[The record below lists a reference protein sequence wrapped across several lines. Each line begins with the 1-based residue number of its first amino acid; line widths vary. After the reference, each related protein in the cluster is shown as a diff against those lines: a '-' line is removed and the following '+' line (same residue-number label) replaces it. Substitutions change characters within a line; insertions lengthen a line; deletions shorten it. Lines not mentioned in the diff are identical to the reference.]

1 MSHTIDSTMTDSTM
15 TEHPRIAVLIPCHNE
30 ALTVGK
36 VVRDFRAA
44 LPEAAIYVFD
54 NASTDDTAALA
65 RAAGATLVAVPAKG
79 KGHVV
84 RSMFRDVD
92 ADVFLM
98 VDGDDTYPADRARA
112 VLAPVL
118 DGDADMVVG
127 TRLEAHHDSA
137 FRRFHGFG
145 NRLVRGVIS
154 RLFNTSIADVLS
166 GYRAFSTR
174 FVRSMPVLSHGF
186 EIETEMTVFALSQG
200 MQLREVPVPYGARP
214 EGSHSKLHT
223 FRDGYRVLRTI
234 LFLYKDYQP
243 LQFFGLIALAC
254 LFAGIGFGAI
264 VVREFA
270 LTGLVT
276 HPSTAVLS
284 VSLVLIG
291 MLSLATGLI
300 LDTVNRRSQEL
311 LRLLTDQVLMQPS
324 RKAPAGDRG
333 DADRA

>member
-1 MSHTIDSTMTDSTM
+1 MS
-15 TEHPRIAVLIPCHNE
+15 EQPRIAVLIPCHNE

-36 VVRDFRAA
+36 VVRDFRVA
-44 LPEAAIYVFD
+44 LPEATIHVFD

-65 RAAGATLVAVPAKG
+65 RAAGAIVVGVPAKG

-98 VDGDDTYPADRARA
+98 VDGDDTYPADRARE
-112 VLAPVL
+112 VLAPIL
-118 DGDADMVVG
+118 NGDADMVVG

-154 RLFNTSIADVLS
+154 RLFNASIADVLS
-166 GYRAFSTR
+166 GYRGFSKR

-200 MQLREVPVPYGARP
+200 MQLREVPVPYGTRP

-243 LQFFGLIALAC
+243 LQFFGVIATLSF
-254 LFAGIGFGAI
+254 LAGIGFGSI

-270 LTGLVT
+270 LTGIVT
-276 HPSTAVLS
+276 HPSTAVLA
-284 VSLVLIG
+284 VAMVLIS

-311 LRLLTDQVLMQPS
+311 VRLLTDQVLMQHS
-324 RKAPAGDRG
+324 RKAAV
-333 DADRA
+333 ADRDAANTA

>member
-1 MSHTIDSTMTDSTM
+1 MNAAV
-15 TEHPRIAVLIPCHNE
+15 RIAVLIPCHNE
-30 ALTVGK
+30 MLTVGK
-36 VVRDFRAA
+36 VVRDFRAV

-54 NASTDDTAALA
+54 NASTDDTAERAA
-65 RAAGATLVAVPAKG
+65 AAGAVVVRVHSKG

-112 VLAPVL
+112 VLLPVL
-118 DGDADMVVG
+118 TGAADMVVG
-127 TRLEAHHDSA
+127 TRLEDHHGTA

-154 RLFNTSIADVLS
+154 RLFNTSLADVLS
-166 GYRAFSTR
+166 GYRAFSAR

-200 MQLREVPVPYGARP
+200 MALSEVPVPYGSRR

-234 LFLYKDYQP
+234 GFLYKDFRP
-243 LQFFGLIALAC
+243 LQFFGLIASFCLLAGV
-254 LFAGIGFGAI
+254 AFGMFI
-264 VVREFA
+264 VREFA

-284 VSLVLIG
+284 VALVLLG

-311 LRLLTDQVLMQPS
+311 MRLLTDQVMTQSS
-324 RKAPAGDRG
+324 RTPARAVPAE
-333 DADRA
+333 ADTN

>member
-1 MSHTIDSTMTDSTM
+1 MTQS
-15 TEHPRIAVLIPCHNE
+15 PRIAVLIPCYNE

-36 VVRDFRAA
+36 VVQDFRAA
-44 LPEAAIYVFD
+44 LPDSVIYVFD

-65 RAAGATLVAVPAKG
+65 HTAGAKVIAVPAKG

-98 VDGDDTYPADRARA
+98 VDGDDTYPADRALA

-118 DGDADMVVG
+118 SGEADMVVG
-127 TRLEAHHDSA
+127 TRLEAHHDTA

-145 NRLVRGVIS
+145 NKLVRGVIS

-174 FVRSMPVLSHGF
+174 FVRSMPVLSQGF

-200 MQLREVPVPYGARP
+200 MQLREVPVPYGSRP

-234 LFLYKDYQP
+234 LFLYKDYRP
-243 LQFFGLIALAC
+243 LQFFGLVALAC
-254 LFAGIGFGAI
+254 FFAGIGFGAI

-276 HPSTAVLS
+276 HPSTAVLA
-284 VSLVLIG
+284 VAMVLIS
-291 MLSLATGLI
+291 MLSLGTGLI

-311 LRLLTDQVLMQPS
+311 MRLLTDQVLVQMP
-324 RKAPAGDRG
+324 RKAPV
-333 DADRA
+333 ADRDAGGLD

>member
-1 MSHTIDSTMTDSTM
+1 M
-15 TEHPRIAVLIPCHNE
+15 TERPRIAVLIPCYNE

-44 LPEAAIYVFD
+44 LPEAAIHVFD
-54 NASTDDTAALA
+54 NASSDDTAALA
-65 RAAGATLVAVPAKG
+65 RAAGATVIAVPAKG

-118 DGDADMVVG
+118 AGDADMVVA

-154 RLFNTSIADVLS
+154 RLFNTSLADVLS
-166 GYRAFSTR
+166 GYRAFSPR

-200 MQLREVPVPYGARP
+200 MQLREVPVPYGSRP

-234 LFLYKDYQP
+234 LFLYKDYRP

-270 LTGLVT
+270 LSGLVT
-276 HPSTAVLS
+276 HPSTAVLA
-284 VSLVLIG
+284 VALVLIG
-291 MLSLATGLI
+291 MLALATGLI
-300 LDTVNRRSQEL
+300 LDTVNRRSLEL
-311 LRLLTDQVLMQPS
+311 MRLLTDQVLMRQS
-324 RKAPAGDRG
+324 HRPALAERDE
-333 DADRA
+333 ADSV

>member
-1 MSHTIDSTMTDSTM
+1 MTDTNHASIDGQVVARP
-15 TEHPRIAVLIPCHNE
+15 ERIAVLIPCHNE

-44 LPEAAIYVFD
+44 LPEAAIFVFD

-65 RAAGATLVAVPAKG
+65 RAAGARVVAVPAKG

-92 ADVFLM
+92 ADAFLM

-112 VLAPVL
+112 VLAPIL
-118 DGDADMVVG
+118 DGTADMVVG
-127 TRLEAHHDSA
+127 TRLEAHVDSA

-154 RLFNTSIADVLS
+154 RLFNTAVADVLS
-166 GYRAFSTR
+166 GYRAFSR
-174 FVRSMPVLSHGF
+174 QFVRSMPVLSQGF

-200 MQLREVPVPYGARP
+200 MQLREIPVAYGARP

-223 FRDGYRVLRTI
+223 FRDGYRVLHTI
-234 LFLYKDYQP
+234 AFLYKDFRP
-243 LQFFGLIALAC
+243 LQFFGLIALLC
-254 LFAGIGFGAI
+254 MLAGAAFGAI
-264 VVREFA
+264 LVREFA

-276 HPSTAVLS
+276 HPSTAVLAAALE
-284 VSLVLIG
+284 LVG
-291 MLSLATGLI
+291 MLSLATGLV
-300 LDTVNRRSQEL
+300 LDTVNRRSREL
-311 LRLLTDQVLMQPS
+311 MRVLTDQVLLQAE
-324 RKAPAGDRG
+324 RTAA
-333 DADRA
+333 RAARNGGGTA

>member
-1 MSHTIDSTMTDSTM
+1 M
-15 TEHPRIAVLIPCHNE
+15 TERHRVAVLIPCHNE

-36 VVRDFRAA
+36 VVRDFREA

-54 NASTDDTAALA
+54 NASDDDTADLA
-65 RAAGATLVAVPAKG
+65 RAAGANVIRVPAKG

-84 RSMFRDVD
+84 RSMFRDVV

-112 VLAPVL
+112 MVEPIVA
-118 DGDADMVVG
+118 GEADMVVG
-127 TRLEAHHDSA
+127 TRLEAHHDAS

-145 NRLVRGVIS
+145 NRLVRAVIS
-154 RLFNTSIADVLS
+154 RLFNTSLADVLS
-166 GYRAFSTR
+166 GYRAFSAR
-174 FVRSMPVLSHGF
+174 FVQSMPVLSQGF
-186 EIETEMTVFALSQG
+186 EIETELTVFALSQG
-200 MQLREVPVPYGARP
+200 MQLREIPVPYGARP

-234 LFLYKDYQP
+234 LFLYKDFRP

-254 LFAGIGFGAI
+254 LLAGIGFGAI

-276 HPSTAVLS
+276 HPSTAVLA
-284 VSLVLIG
+284 VALVLIG
-291 MLSLATGLI
+291 MLSLATGLV

-311 LRLLTDQVLMQPS
+311 MRLLTDQVLVHAS
-324 RKAPAGDRG
+324 RKAPAGDRAA
-333 DADRA
+333 ADTG

>member
-1 MSHTIDSTMTDSTM
+1 MNESS
-15 TEHPRIAVLIPCHNE
+15 RIAVLIPCHNE
-30 ALTVGK
+30 AMTVGK
-36 VVRDFRAA
+36 VVQDFRKA
-44 LPEAAIYVFD
+44 LPEAVVYVFD
-54 NASTDDTAALA
+54 NASDDNTAELA
-65 RAAGATLVAVPAKG
+65 RAAGANVIRVPAKG

-112 VLAPVL
+112 MVDPIVA
-118 DGDADMVVG
+118 GEADMVVG
-127 TRLEAHHDSA
+127 TRLEAHHDAS

-154 RLFNTSIADVLS
+154 RLFNTSLADVLS
-166 GYRAFSTR
+166 GYRAFSAR
-174 FVRSMPVLSHGF
+174 FVHSMPVLSKGF
-186 EIETEMTVFALSQG
+186 EIETELTVFALSQG
-200 MQLREVPVPYGARP
+200 MQLCEMPVPYGSRP

-234 LFLYKDYQP
+234 LFLYKDFRP

-254 LFAGIGFGAI
+254 LLAGIGFGAI

-276 HPSTAVLS
+276 HPSTAVLA
-284 VSLVLIG
+284 VALVLIG
-291 MLSLATGLI
+291 MLSLATGLV

-311 LRLLTDQVLMQPS
+311 MRLLTDQVLVQAS
-324 RKAPAGDRG
+324 RKAPV
-333 DADRA
+333 ADRAATDTT